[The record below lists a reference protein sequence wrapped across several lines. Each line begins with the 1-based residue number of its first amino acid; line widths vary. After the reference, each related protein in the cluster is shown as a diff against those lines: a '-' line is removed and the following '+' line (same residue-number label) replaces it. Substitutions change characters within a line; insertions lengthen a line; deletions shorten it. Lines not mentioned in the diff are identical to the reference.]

1 MLNQIL
7 STILKRNIWRS
18 VQRILMWV
26 LGITG
31 LTLCTSPESH
41 SGEHSDKQD
50 TVEGQILL
58 FSQLVL
64 ESDPIKSQNSQTS
77 SYRHLHFTRYIV
89 AQDQKRM
96 SLNNLLT
103 SSSTN
108 KSKYSTKHSH
118 DKWKGEGTDLEPQL
132 QLIIHRIVHQNDSL
146 ILW

>member
-1 MLNQIL
+1 
-7 STILKRNIWRS
+7 
-18 VQRILMWV
+18 MWI

-50 TVEGQILL
+50 KVEGQILL

-64 ESDPIKSQNSQTS
+64 EFDPVKSQNSQTS

-118 DKWKGEGTDLEPQL
+118 DK
-132 QLIIHRIVHQNDSL
+132 
-146 ILW
+146 